1 VYGFERGCIH
11 VWQVHNGVKFPDFLS
26 QNEKT
31 EEQKRD
37 RADKIKKQEPPSIQI

>member
-1 VYGFERGCIH
+1 MESCSTINLKCIVLRGCIHVH

-31 EEQKRD
+31 EEQKRG
-37 RADKIKKQEPPSIQI
+37 RAD